1 MLLTFTLAVTGW
13 ILFRA
18 TSLDQAFDY
27 MRHIAVNPFTGNEM
41 HGLAMTGSLLDTARW
56 ILWSAVFLAIEW
68 MQRDKQHA
76 LQTEGKGLFK
86 YAACRYLTYAA
97 ILTLIFFFA
106 GKVQTFIYFQ
116 F

>member
-41 HGLAMTGSLLDTARW
+41 HGLAMTGSLLDISRW
-56 ILWSAVFLAIEW
+56 MLWSAVFLAIEW

-76 LQTEGKGLFK
+76 LQIDKVRWLK
-86 YAACRYLTYAA
+86 PAVCRYGVYAA